1 MNCDIEVF
9 IINKK
14 NALDNIRKEL
24 QKIGCKKQIYYL
36 DFEFNNNDKN
46 VLCLNKE
53 MCYCDFSDLCKI
65 IANDST
71 DSEHI
76 NKVEVQNIFN
86 LILK

>member
-1 MNCDIEVF
+1 
-9 IINKK
+9 
-14 NALDNIRKEL
+14 
-24 QKIGCKKQIYYL
+24 
-36 DFEFNNNDKN
+36 
-46 VLCLNKE
+46 